1 MKKTYLMPA
10 MQVEQAM
17 AAQMLAESLPIS
29 DTTVDGSNAL
39 TKEDNDWN
47 IWNEEE
53 QFFQKR
59 LIKQQKGAD
68 QYQGLPPFLFRYSAI
83 IQRQA
88 AVRHVLSTYIRLSS
102 CR

>member
-1 MKKTYLMPA
+1 MKKTYMMPA
-10 MQVEQAM
+10 IQVEQAM

-53 QFFQKR
+53 
-59 LIKQQKGAD
+59 
-68 QYQGLPPFLFRYSAI
+68 
-83 IQRQA
+83 
-88 AVRHVLSTYIRLSS
+88 
-102 CR
+102 